1 MKKAATGKQN
11 SGVCAQVTRQVRIR
25 IGSLQE
31 KREASPGM
39 YRGESIGFVLHKNEH
54 HISMKVLINCSNWK
68 EGLGEEESYL
78 MKQETE
84 SMTFSDP
91 V

>member
-11 SGVCAQVTRQVRIR
+11 SGVCAQVTREVQIR

-39 YRGESIGFVLHKNEH
+39 YRGESIGFALHKNEH
-54 HISMKVLINCSNWK
+54 HISMKVLINCSNRK

-78 MKQETE
+78 MKTG
-84 SMTFSDP
+84 D
-91 V
+91 